1 MPQRGKTR
9 TILLRSQAENP
20 NDPKR
25 KTGST
30 YVMTVPVKAEKVKG
44 IKKYDKVT
52 QKHELFNEEKSK
64 N

>member
-9 TILLRSQAENP
+9 TILLRSQAKNP
-20 NDPKR
+20 KDPTR
-25 KTGST
+25 KTGAT

-44 IKKYDKVT
+44 VKKYDNVT
-52 QKHELFNEEKSK
+52 RQHELFNEEKSK